1 MKYSVLASG
10 SSGNALYVETERS
23 RILVDAGLSGK
34 QLENLLRSI
43 DVDPSNLQAILVT
56 HEHNDHVKGLGVF
69 ARRYR
74 LPIYM
79 NEATWENLP
88 SGVGQIPLHQQHVF
102 STLSTLELEDLT
114 VESFPISHDAAE
126 PMGFC
131 FHHEGARLGLVTDT
145 GYINRRILDK
155 VAGCDAL
162 IFESNHDVNMLRMG
176 RYPWNVKRRILSD
189 VGHLSNEDAGWAL
202 AEILRGNGED
212 IFLAHLSQDNNLTEL
227 AHLTVQGVLQEQ
239 GLRLGQDVRLRE
251 TYPDR
256 PTPLATLEKK
266 HRLL

>member
-1 MKYSVLASG
+1 MW
-10 SSGNALYVETERS
+10 
-23 RILVDAGLSGK
+23 AGFPP
-34 QLENLLRSI
+34 E
-43 DVDPSNLQAILVT
+43 
-56 HEHNDHVKGLGVF
+56 
-69 ARRYR
+69 
-74 LPIYM
+74 
-79 NEATWENLP
+79 
-88 SGVGQIPLHQQHVF
+88 QQHVF

-131 FHHEGARLGLVTDT
+131 FHHEGAQLGLVTDT
-145 GYINRRILDK
+145 GYIHQRILDK

-202 AEILRGNGED
+202 VEILRGNGED

-227 AHLTVQGVLQEQ
+227 AHLTVKEVLQEQ
-239 GLRLGQDVRLRE
+239 GLHVGRDVRLWE
-251 TYPDR
+251 THPDR
-256 PTPLATLEKK
+256 PTPLTTLEKK
-266 HRLL
+266 HRFL

>member
-43 DVDPSNLQAILVT
+43 DVDPSTLQAILVT
-56 HEHNDHVKGLGVF
+56 HEHSDHVKGLGVF

-74 LPIYM
+74 LPVYM

-88 SGVGQIPLHQQHVF
+88 SGVGQIPPEQQHVF
-102 STLSTLELEDLT
+102 ATLATLELEDLT

-145 GYINRRILDK
+145 GYINRRILEK

-202 AEILRGNGED
+202 TEILRGNGED

-227 AHLTVQGVLQEQ
+227 AHLTVKGVLQEQ
-239 GLRLGQDVRLRE
+239 GLRVGQDVRLWE
-251 TYPDR
+251 THPDR